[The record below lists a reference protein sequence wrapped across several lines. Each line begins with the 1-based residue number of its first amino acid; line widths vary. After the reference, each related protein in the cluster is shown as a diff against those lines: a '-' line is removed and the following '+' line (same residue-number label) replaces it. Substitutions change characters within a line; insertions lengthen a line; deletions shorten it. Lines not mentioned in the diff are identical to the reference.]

1 MTEFATEWRSA
12 GACLSADPDLF
23 FPIAATGPVEER
35 QVAIARRICAVCS
48 VKQQCLDFAMR
59 SGEAHGIWGGTT
71 PDERIRARRARTA
84 QRRRLAARAQRT
96 PSWPDP
102 PQVRAS

>member
-23 FPIAATGPVEER
+23 FPIATGPVQER
-35 QVAIARRICAVCS
+35 QVATARRICAVCA

-59 SGEAHGIWGGTT
+59 TPETYGIWGGTT
-71 PDERIRARRARTA
+71 PDERIRARRALTA
-84 QRRRLAARAQRT
+84 RLRRARPAPAWHAA
-96 PSWPDP
+96 PE
-102 PQVRAS
+102 VRAS